1 MARPVRSDDAG
12 TAALSPVSQ
21 GRQASSARNGPPAP
35 GLGRWIARA
44 AGDSPR
50 VAGGPM
56 ALLTLLLALATPAH
70 AGELLTEVTAYL
82 NGADIAW
89 QGVPGRSELVQ
100 TAIPGPSGQGYLV
113 LVHELEEQNQLLLYA
128 VHEKKVPEHR
138 RPAVA
143 EFITRANYGLP
154 IGNFEM
160 DFDDGEFRFKTSVD
174 MEGGKLTAKMAENLL
189 VLNLR
194 SMDRYAAGAMKVA
207 FDNAKPAAAIAA
219 IEGQ

>member
-1 MARPVRSDDAG
+1 
-12 TAALSPVSQ
+12 
-21 GRQASSARNGPPAP
+21 
-35 GLGRWIARA
+35 
-44 AGDSPR
+44 
-50 VAGGPM
+50 M